1 MKRESGKCRPIEML
15 QKAKVSTPTTPRQA
29 TARLVIVI
37 WFYELEKLWRKIWSL
52 RGDRE
57 IVHHLL
63 KT

>member
-1 MKRESGKCRPIEML
+1 ML
-15 QKAKVSTPTTPRQA
+15 QKAQVSTPTTLRQA

-37 WFYELEKLWRKIWSL
+37 WFDELEKLWRKIWSL

-63 KT
+63 RT